1 LIILAERQL
10 IVKI

>member
-1 LIILAERQL
+1 LIILVERQL